1 MLSMAYI
8 MEWTI
13 SMEGLLFVT
22 RIYGKNLPHKIT
34 TMIANYQDLSRIF
47 QFYQVQRSL
56 YKDKIP
62 QILAHTLPLIQ

>member
-13 SMEGLLFVT
+13 SMEEQLCVT
-22 RIYGKNLPHKIT
+22 RICGKNLPHKTT
-34 TMIANYQDLSRIF
+34 TMIANYQDLSHIF
-47 QFYQVQRSL
+47 QSYQVQRSL

-62 QILAHTLPLIQ
+62 QILAHT